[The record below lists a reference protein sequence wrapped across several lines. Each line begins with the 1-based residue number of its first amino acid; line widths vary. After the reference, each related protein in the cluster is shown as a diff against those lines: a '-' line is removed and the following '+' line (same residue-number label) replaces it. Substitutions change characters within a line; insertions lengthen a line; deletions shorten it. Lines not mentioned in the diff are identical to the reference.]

1 MICASCDLDYI
12 FTSDILI
19 EMKRTIPQWIKKK
32 VRVNKNYYYVKSL
45 LKELGLHTVCES
57 AFCPNIYECFS
68 KKYATFMILGNTCTR
83 NCKFCGVNSGKPEPV
98 DEKEPEKIAAGVKKL
113 SLKYAVITSVTRDD
127 LPDGGANHFAEV
139 TRKIKELNAGKTK
152 IELLIP
158 DFHGEK
164 RNLNI
169 VFESNPDVISHNIET
184 VLSLYSSVRPEAS
197 YSISLKVLD
206 EIKKAGFPSKS
217 SFMLGLGENK
227 KEVIKMMEDLR
238 KVNCEFLVI
247 GQYLQPSK
255 NAFPVKEYIKP
266 EIFEEY
272 KEIGEKMGFKRVF
285 AGTFFRSSYM
295 AEELIQPY

>member
-1 MICASCDLDYI
+1 
-12 FTSDILI
+12 
-19 EMKRTIPQWIKKK
+19 MKKTIPQWIKKK
-32 VRVNKNYYYVKSL
+32 VRVNENYQYVKDI
-45 LKELGLHTVCES
+45 LKELNLHTVCES
-57 AFCPNIYECFS
+57 ASCPNIYECFS
-68 KKYATFMILGNTCTR
+68 RKYATFMILGSTCTR
-83 NCKFCGVNSGKPEPV
+83 NCKFCGVSNGKPEPI
-98 DEKEPEKIAAGVKKL
+98 DKKEPEKIAAGVKKL

-139 TRKIKELNAGKTK
+139 TKKIKEVNAEKTK

-164 RNLNI
+164 SNLNI
-169 VFESNPDVISHNIET
+169 VFKSNPDVISHNVET
-184 VLSLYSSVRPEAS
+184 VPSFYHFVRPEAN

-217 SFMLGLGENK
+217 GFMLGLGEK
-227 KEVIKMMEDLR
+227 KEEITKIMEDLR
-238 KVNCEFLVI
+238 KINCDFLVI

-272 KEIGEKMGFKRVF
+272 KEIGKKMGFKKVF

-295 AEELIQPY
+295 AEELFQQI